1 METIEQIASTIRV
14 VKEGKTHKAAPHITD
29 GLVASKTPTRTGLVE
44 LTPQQALSI
53 RVERV
58 AYNGQVTGYQ
68 RMVTNLPHVRKIAN
82 AVIRGESIDPVTL
95 GLDGGFLYAVDG
107 HNRIL
112 AHIIARKPIRAIIE
126 PMTYKERAA
135 RFAAQRFTQK
145 LTADNLVLA
154 SNDKIANYIKDAIA
168 SEAHVWHPL
177 VGLTGS
183 PRHLSPSA
191 AYDILVRY
199 TLGIVGMGGSL
210 GIKMDSLRIGKAD
223 LRDAPEL
230 STMLLAIGTKQSN
243 PLAYRPATI
252 RALTDVAV
260 MAVVRGNK
268 NRNPLIERWCRHMPT
283 FDWHAYAWA
292 TRMADIRPPLIAHW
306 NKRLSPAQKISG

>member
-14 VKEGKTHKAAPHITD
+14 VKEGKSHKAAPHITD
-29 GLVASKTPTRTGLVE
+29 GLVASKPPNKTGLVE

-58 AYNGQVTGYQ
+58 AYNGQVVGYQ
-68 RMVTNLPHVRKIAN
+68 RMHTNLNHVRRIAN
-82 AVIRGESIDPVTL
+82 AILKGDSIEPVTL
-95 GLDGGFLYAVDG
+95 GLDGGYLYAVDG

-112 AHIIARKPIRAIIE
+112 AHIIAKRPIRAVVD

-135 RFAAQRFTQK
+135 RFAAQRYTQT
-145 LTADNLVLA
+145 LTSDNLVLA
-154 SNDKIANYIKDAIA
+154 SNDKIAGYIKDAIA

-177 VGLTGS
+177 VGITGS

-191 AYDILVRY
+191 AYDILARY
-199 TLGIVGMGGSL
+199 TLGLTGVSGSL
-210 GIKMDSLRIGKAD
+210 GLKMPPARIARAELK
-223 LRDAPEL
+223 DAPEL
-230 STMLLAIGTKQSN
+230 ATMLLSIGTKQTN
-243 PLAYRPATI
+243 PLAYRPATV
-252 RALTDVAV
+252 RALTDVSVLAI
-260 MAVVRGNK
+260 VRGDK
-268 NRNPLIERWCRHMPT
+268 NRKPLIERWCRHMPL